1 MQAWIG
7 TERHGMVRYGGAGL
21 ERFGRSGAAWWG
33 TVRKSIVRCGE
44 AGLELKS
51 LVMS

>member
-21 ERFGRSGAAWWG
+21 ERFGL
-33 TVRKSIVRCGE
+33 VRGSRERCGE
-44 AGLELKS
+44 AGLELNS
-51 LVMS
+51 LVML